1 MAVVDAS
8 ALVHALVS
16 RPVLGALADRLGEA
30 GILDVPHLVDVEV
43 LQALRGLVLR
53 GQLTAEQATIARSQ
67 LDELTLRRFP
77 HHPLRDRIWELRNNV
92 TAYDA
97 AYVALAEAL
106 GLPLITTDARLAG
119 ASGHR
124 AEIELFAG

>member
-16 RPVLGALADRLGEA
+16 RPVAGALADRLGEA
-30 GILDVPHLVDVEV
+30 GVLDVPHLVDVEV

-53 GQLTAEQATIARSQ
+53 GQLTAEQATIARSH

-77 HHPLRDRIWELRNNV
+77 HHPLRDRIWELRNNL